1 MPMLSG
7 LLLSFVKE
15 EFMLK
20 LSSAEIEDAEDTEQ
34 LSLHVHT
41 DKSGRIIAMNQIHHY
56 WFRSDSLDAMSF
68 YDFCRFV
75 CLECKREGRRA
86 LVPHVVGMNV
96 PQKKSELEWA
106 LFTLSHFKPFSC
118 SHPLIMLGQTL
129 LETYGGQKFDEF
141 ATRVMNNW
149 EAVHECAAIAAK
161 SRQLMS
167 TLLSRG
173 LTGTDTSDECDAVK
187 VMSNQKRPVRELRLE
202 LSMPD
207 EVDELTLKV
216 WKKAIQTQAKFVAQ
230 TRQNA
235 LNPKEQSAVS
245 LTEVERETGDQVN
258 TVPHLSIGPQ
268 SCAPTESNVQ
278 DNIACSMSEDP
289 AK

>member
-1 MPMLSG
+1 
-7 LLLSFVKE
+7 
-15 EFMLK
+15 
-20 LSSAEIEDAEDTEQ
+20 
-34 LSLHVHT
+34 
-41 DKSGRIIAMNQIHHY
+41 
-56 WFRSDSLDAMSF
+56 
-68 YDFCRFV
+68 
-75 CLECKREGRRA
+75 
-86 LVPHVVGMNV
+86 MNV

-141 ATRVMNNW
+141 ATRVMNSW
-149 EAVHECAAIAAK
+149 EAVHECEDERDAERLRRCAAIAAK

-173 LTGTDTSDECDAVK
+173 LAGTDTSDECDAVK

-202 LSMPD
+202 RAFTLLRMAGWMQLETIIHSGPGDTNGESVSMPD

-278 DNIACSMSEDP
+278 DNIARSMSEDP